1 MLTPDQIAAAQKAN
15 LETLFGLMRKTIE
28 GVEKLAELNMS
39 TMKLALSDSARQ
51 ADAAMSVKDA
61 QQLLALQASMLQ
73 PLMEKTTAYTQ
84 QLYHL
89 TSESRAEASRAIEE
103 RAAEMQRA
111 VQTLMQTTLGNA
123 PAGSEAAVAALRNA
137 MGTANEALESM
148 HKAFS
153 GRRDGRAELQGGG
166 EACSQACREGGPQGP
181 GQDRCA
187 QALRPSA
194 RRASA
199 HPAWHAL
206 QGMA

>member
-148 HKAFS
+148 HKAFRQA
-153 GRRDGRAELQGGG
+153 GAMAEQNFK
-166 EACSQACREGGPQGP
+166 AAAKPAAKP
-181 GQDRCA
+181 A
-187 QALRPSA
+187 AKAAPKAPPKTAA
-194 RRASA
+194 RKR
-199 HPAWHAL
+199 
-206 QGMA
+206 